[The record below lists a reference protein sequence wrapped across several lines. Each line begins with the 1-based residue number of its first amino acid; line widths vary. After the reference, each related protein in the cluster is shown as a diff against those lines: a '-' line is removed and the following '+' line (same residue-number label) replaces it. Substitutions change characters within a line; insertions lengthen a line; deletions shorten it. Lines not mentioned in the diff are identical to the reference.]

1 MNDYA
6 DSHGICFTKDQLV
19 ILHYSCEM
27 YLVCVLFHFIFLYQ
41 GGPSHGTEYKL
52 TPLSASSEIQAMTRM
67 VAPTLDVS

>member
-27 YLVCVLFHFIFLYQ
+27 YLVCVLFHFIFFTRVD
-41 GGPSHGTEYKL
+41 HHMV
-52 TPLSASSEIQAMTRM
+52 LSTS
-67 VAPTLDVS
+67 